1 MSTSFQNSS
10 RMGRNAFSTVTT
22 SSIGLVASVLL
33 DVVVIGFFG
42 MGWHT
47 DAYFIA
53 VTIPLVI
60 VTLLMLQATRVVQ
73 PLFIKKRETQGEP
86 ESWNYLNLIITG
98 GTAIVAAL
106 SAIGVLLSPLLMR
119 LQAAGSLHDEVLL
132 ATRLSICLFLI
143 LPLNFPVVVMRA
155 ALQSLG
161 IFALPGSMKFFE
173 SSFKILLLLSVGRK
187 LGVEALV
194 WGTVAGTLFQVIVF
208 YLVLRHKGFRFH
220 LVWRWKHPDMIQ
232 AYTLMIFPLAGQAC
246 AVGVESLT
254 NALGSML
261 GPGNVTALRLATR
274 IIESFAG
281 LLVGSIVIAAMP
293 TIAASVASRDSEA
306 TRKHLQHGL
315 YLLLLVSIPF
325 SIWLAMVNQPLIS
338 LLYERA
344 KFSAA
349 DTTLVA
355 SILLMMIP
363 YLFLGRFMGLL
374 ELPFFAE
381 QDTKTPVASAMLS
394 ATLFVAI
401 SFFLVRIAG
410 VYGIPLARS
419 FGYGFGASFLI
430 YLFRRRIGKI
440 GFGAVRDVSIRICA
454 ASLIMAVFIWAG
466 NSLAA
471 SIPLHG
477 LAAKAIALAL
487 PTAFGSGALI
497 LSLFALR
504 VLDPALLKGGWGA
517 MELADRNHAGFSTT
531 PEQPLTVEK

>member
-1 MSTSFQNSS
+1 MFVSFKGES
-10 RMGRNAFSTVTT
+10 RMGRHAFSTV
-22 SSIGLVASVLL
+22 ASGSLGIFAGIVL
-33 DVVVIGFFG
+33 DVIVVALFG
-42 MGWHT
+42 MSWRT

-60 VTLLMLQATRVVQ
+60 ITLMMLQATRVVQ
-73 PLFIKKRETQGEP
+73 PLFINKRQTHGEH
-86 ESWNYLNLIITG
+86 EGWNYLNLIMNG
-98 GTAIVAAL
+98 GTAIVAAC
-106 SAIGVLLSPLLMR
+106 SAVGVLLSPLLMR
-119 LQAAGSLHDEVLL
+119 LQAAGSSHDEAVL
-132 ATRLSICLFLI
+132 ATRLSIYLFLI

-187 LGVEALV
+187 LGIEALI
-194 WGTVAGTLFQVIVF
+194 WGTLAGTLFEVLVF
-208 YLVLRHKGFRFH
+208 YLVLRAKGFRFH
-220 LVWRWKHPDMIQ
+220 PVWRFKHPDMIQ
-232 AYTLMIFPLAGQAC
+232 AYTLMMFPLAGQAC

-293 TIAASVASRDSEA
+293 TIAASVAKRDSEA

-344 KFSAA
+344 NFSAA

-355 SILLMMIP
+355 NILLMMIP
-363 YLFLGRFMGLL
+363 YLFLGRFRGLL

-381 QDTKTPVASAMLS
+381 QDTKTPVASAMVS
-394 ATLFVAI
+394 ATLFVAT

-410 VYGIPLARS
+410 VYGIPLGRS
-419 FGYGFGASFLI
+419 FGYGLGAWFLI
-430 YLFRRRIGKI
+430 HLLRRRIGKI
-440 GFGAVRDVSIRICA
+440 GFGAVRDVSIRICG
-454 ASLIMAVFIWAG
+454 ASLIMAVFIWVG
-466 NSLAA
+466 NWLAA

-497 LSLFALR
+497 LSLFVLR
-504 VLDPALLKGGWGA
+504 VLDPALIKRAWVA
-517 MELADRNHAGFSTT
+517 MERRTGHWLVPNRT
-531 PEQPLTVEK
+531 PHSL